1 MVLASQSPRQ
11 TKAWRYMTNERR
23 RKRRT
28 WPVFLIGGVAVAVGT
43 WAMLSRQD
51 PTDPGTDVAERD
63 VVGGVDG
70 AESDRESTR
79 PASGWGET
87 PREARARE
95 AAGGT
100 APGTINIGDART
112 PRDSSGRHEQA
123 AGDAASK
130 PPAQPQSD
138 QWRPDPEAPPPNAGV
153 AKPPESTAFPE
164 PPNVP
169 AEPRVRPTP
178 EPLRE
183 AAALM
188 QRDPVAARKLLT
200 AMAIDPRLSPAE
212 RAMARES
219 ITEVTRIIIFS
230 KAIIPGDPF
239 SRSRVVREGEGL
251 ESIAKK
257 EGLDADW
264 RFLKRVNGI
273 VDERKLKVGQTIK
286 LITGPFHAV
295 VDKTEFRMDVFL
307 GQSED
312 RVMVASFPVGLGEYN
327 STPLGRFKVRPRSKL
342 VEPAW
347 TNPRTGEFFRANDPL
362 NPIGDHWIGLQGMD
376 EANKG
381 AESYG
386 IHGTIEPV
394 SIGRQASMGCVRML
408 APDVALIY
416 ELLTEPNSTVTIV
429 E

>member
-11 TKAWRYMTNERR
+11 TKSWRYMTNERR

-28 WPVFLIGGVAVAVGT
+28 WPIFLIGGLAVAVGT

-51 PTDPGTDVAERD
+51 PAET
-63 VVGGVDG
+63 GGESSERGAAGDLDG
-70 AESDRESTR
+70 AGSNRDSTQPLR
-79 PASGWGET
+79 GWGET

-95 AAGGT
+95 AAEGT

-112 PRDSSGRHEQA
+112 PRGSSGREGQPAGTPDPTPPMPPAPQA
-123 AGDAASK
+123 NE
-130 PPAQPQSD
+130 PAQPE
-138 QWRPDPEAPPPNAGV
+138 RTV
-153 AKPPESTAFPE
+153 LPE
-164 PPNVP
+164 PPSIP
-169 AEPRVRPTP
+169 AEPRVTPSP

-212 RAMARES
+212 QAMARES
-219 ITEVTRIIIFS
+219 IAEVNRIIIFS

-239 SRSRVVREGEGL
+239 SRSRVVRDGEGL
-251 ESIAKK
+251 ESIARK

-273 VDERKLKVGQTIK
+273 VDERKLKLGQTIK

-295 VDKTEFRMDVFL
+295 VDKSDFRMDVFL

-347 TNPRTGEFFRANDPL
+347 TNPRTGEFFRGNDPL
-362 NPIGDHWIGLQGMD
+362 NPIGDHWIGLQGID

-386 IHGTIEPV
+386 IHGTIEPA

-408 APDVALIY
+408 AADVALIY
-416 ELLTEPNSTVTIV
+416 ELLTEPNSTITIV